1 MENAMIYTITFNP
14 SLDLNLTIDDLK
26 ISHTNR
32 ARKEELLLGGKGINV
47 STVLKNL
54 GMDNT
59 AIFYAAG
66 FTGDEIEKRV
76 HDFGIK
82 SECIKLEDGLSRIN
96 VKIKNI
102 DGTEING
109 LGPNISS
116 EKVDELLEK
125 LKKLKDG
132 DVLILAGSIPS
143 SMPNTIYSD
152 ILNIVSAKDIKVV
165 VDATGELLLN
175 TLKYEPFLIKP
186 NNHEL
191 EEIFKVKIEDKKSI
205 ISYAKKLKDMGAR
218 NVLISMA
225 GDGALLVADD
235 NKVYESEAPAGK
247 VINAV
252 GAGDSMV
259 AGFVAGC
266 MNDEVILLDDIDY
279 EYAFRLGLS
288 AGSASAFSSDLATK
302 EEIINLYKKTYEK

>member
-1 MENAMIYTITFNP
+1 MIYTITFNP
-14 SLDLNLTIDDLK
+14 SLDLNMTIDELK
-26 ISHTNR
+26 LSHTNR
-32 ARKEELLLGGKGINV
+32 AKTEELLLGGKGINV

-54 GMDNT
+54 GFDNT
-59 AIFYAAG
+59 AIFYSAG
-66 FTGDEIEKRV
+66 FIGDEIEKRIN
-76 HDFGIK
+76 DFGIK

-96 VKIKNI
+96 VKIKNM

-109 LGPNISS
+109 VGPDISS

-125 LKKLKDG
+125 LKELKDG

-205 ISYAKKLKDMGAR
+205 ISYAKELKSMGAR
-218 NVLISMA
+218 NVLVSMA

-235 NKVYESEAPAGK
+235 YKVYESEAPAGK
-247 VINAV
+247 VVNAV

-259 AGFVAGC
+259 AGFIAGC
-266 MNDEVILLDDIDY
+266 MNDNSILLDNINY

-288 AGSASAFSSDLATK
+288 AGSASAFSSNLATE

>member
-1 MENAMIYTITFNP
+1 MIYTITFNP
-14 SLDLNLTIDDLK
+14 SLDLNMTIDDLK

-54 GMDNT
+54 GYDNT
-59 AIFYAAG
+59 AIFYSAG

-109 LGPNISS
+109 LGPNIPS

-125 LKKLKDG
+125 LKVLKNG
-132 DVLILAGSIPS
+132 DVIILAGSIPS

-205 ISYAKKLKDMGAR
+205 ISYAKKLKDMGAK
-218 NVLISMA
+218 NVLVSMA

-247 VINAV
+247 VVNAV

-259 AGFVAGC
+259 AGFIAGC
-266 MNDEVILLDDIDY
+266 VNDNGILLDNINY

-288 AGSASAFSSDLATK
+288 AGSASAFSSNLATK

>member
-1 MENAMIYTITFNP
+1 MIYTITFNP

-32 ARKEELLLGGKGINV
+32 AKTEELLLGGKGINV

-109 LGPNISS
+109 LGPNIPS

-165 VDATGELLLN
+165 VMLQESCC
-175 TLKYEPFLIKP
+175 LI
-186 NNHEL
+186 H
-191 EEIFKVKIEDKKSI
+191 
-205 ISYAKKLKDMGAR
+205 
-218 NVLISMA
+218 
-225 GDGALLVADD
+225 
-235 NKVYESEAPAGK
+235 
-247 VINAV
+247 
-252 GAGDSMV
+252 
-259 AGFVAGC
+259 
-266 MNDEVILLDDIDY
+266 
-279 EYAFRLGLS
+279 
-288 AGSASAFSSDLATK
+288 
-302 EEIINLYKKTYEK
+302 

>member
-1 MENAMIYTITFNP
+1 MIYTITFNP
-14 SLDLNLTIDDLK
+14 SLDLNMTIDELK
-26 ISHTNR
+26 LSHTNR
-32 ARKEELLLGGKGINV
+32 AKTEELLLGGKGINV

-54 GMDNT
+54 GFDNT
-59 AIFYAAG
+59 AIFYSAG

-109 LGPNISS
+109 IGPDISR

-125 LKKLKDG
+125 LKELKDG

-175 TLKYEPFLIKP
+175 TLKYKPFLIKP

-191 EEIFKVKIEDKKSI
+191 EDIFGVKFTDKKSI
-205 ISYAKKLKDMGAR
+205 ISYAKELKSMGAR
-218 NVLISMA
+218 NVLVSMA

-235 NKVYESEAPAGK
+235 YKVYESEAPAGK
-247 VINAV
+247 VVNAV

-266 MNDEVILLDDIDY
+266 MNDNGILLDNINY

-288 AGSASAFSSDLATK
+288 AGSASAFSSNLATK

>member
-1 MENAMIYTITFNP
+1 MIYTITFNP

-54 GMDNT
+54 GYDNT
-59 AIFYAAG
+59 AIFYSAG

-109 LGPNISS
+109 LGPNIPS

-125 LKKLKDG
+125 LKELKDG

-186 NNHEL
+186 NKNEL
-191 EEIFKVKIEDKKSI
+191 EEIFEVTLEDKEGI

-225 GDGALLVADD
+225 GDGALLVANDY
-235 NKVYESEAPAGK
+235 KVYESKAPIGK

-252 GAGDSMV
+252 GAGDSIV
-259 AGFVAGC
+259 AGFVALC
-266 MNDEVILLDDIDY
+266 MNDEGILLDDIDY
-279 EYAFRLGLS
+279 EYAFKLGLS
-288 AGSASAFSSDLATK
+288 AGSASAFSSNLATK

>member
-1 MENAMIYTITFNP
+1 MIYTITFNP
-14 SLDLNLTIDDLK
+14 SLDLNMTIDELK
-26 ISHTNR
+26 LSHTNR
-32 ARKEELLLGGKGINV
+32 AKTEELLLGGKGINV

-54 GMDNT
+54 GFDNT
-59 AIFYAAG
+59 AIFYSAG

-109 LGPNISS
+109 LGPNIPS

-125 LKKLKDG
+125 LKELKDG

-205 ISYAKKLKDMGAR
+205 ISYAKELKSMGAR
-218 NVLISMA
+218 NVLVSMA

-235 NKVYESEAPAGK
+235 YKVYESEAPAGK
-247 VINAV
+247 VVNAV

-259 AGFVAGC
+259 AGFIAGC
-266 MNDEVILLDDIDY
+266 MNDNSILLDNINY

-288 AGSASAFSSDLATK
+288 AGSASAFSSNLATE

>member
-1 MENAMIYTITFNP
+1 MIYTITFNP
-14 SLDLNLTIDDLK
+14 SLDLNMEVDEFVL
-26 ISHTNR
+26 SHTNR
-32 ARKEELLLGGKGINV
+32 AKTEELLLGGKGINV

-109 LGPNISS
+109 LGPNIPS

-152 ILNIVSAKDIKVV
+152 ILNIVSMKDIKVV

-175 TLKYEPFLIKP
+175 TLKYKPFLIKP

-191 EEIFKVKIEDKKSI
+191 EDIFGVKFTDKESI
-205 ISYAKKLKDMGAR
+205 ISYAKKLKDMGAK
-218 NVLISMA
+218 NVLVSMA

-235 NKVYESEAPAGK
+235 YKVYESEAPAGK

-266 MNDEVILLDDIDY
+266 MNDEGILLDDIDY
-279 EYAFRLGLS
+279 KYAFRLGLS
-288 AGSASAFSSDLATK
+288 AGSASAFSSNLATK

>member
-1 MENAMIYTITFNP
+1 MIYTITFNP

>member
-1 MENAMIYTITFNP
+1 MIYTITFNP

-54 GMDNT
+54 GYDNT
-59 AIFYAAG
+59 AIFYSAG

-109 LGPNISS
+109 LGPNIPS

-125 LKKLKDG
+125 LKELKDG

-186 NNHEL
+186 NKNEL
-191 EEIFKVKIEDKKSI
+191 EEIFEVTLEDKEGI

-225 GDGALLVADD
+225 GDGALLVANDY
-235 NKVYESEAPAGK
+235 KVYESKAPIGK

-266 MNDEVILLDDIDY
+266 MNDEGILLDDIDY
-279 EYAFRLGLS
+279 EYAFKLGLS
-288 AGSASAFSSDLATK
+288 AGSASAFSSNLATK

>member
-1 MENAMIYTITFNP
+1 MIYTITFNP

-54 GMDNT
+54 GYDNT
-59 AIFYAAG
+59 AIFYSAG

-109 LGPNISS
+109 LGPNIPS

-125 LKKLKDG
+125 LKELKDG

-186 NNHEL
+186 NKNEL
-191 EEIFKVKIEDKKSI
+191 EEIFEVTLKDKESI
-205 ISYAKKLKDMGAR
+205 ISYAKKLKDIGAR

-225 GDGALLVADD
+225 GDGALLVANDY
-235 NKVYESEAPAGK
+235 KVYESEAPAGK

-266 MNDEVILLDDIDY
+266 MNDEGILLDDIDY
-279 EYAFRLGLS
+279 EYAFKLGLS
-288 AGSASAFSSDLATK
+288 AGSASAFSSNLATE

>member
-1 MENAMIYTITFNP
+1 MIYTITFNP

-54 GMDNT
+54 GYDNT
-59 AIFYAAG
+59 AIFYSAG

-109 LGPNISS
+109 LGPNIPS

-125 LKKLKDG
+125 LKELKDG

-186 NNHEL
+186 NKNEL
-191 EEIFKVKIEDKKSI
+191 EEIFEVTLKDKESI
-205 ISYAKKLKDMGAR
+205 ISYAKKLKDIGAR

-225 GDGALLVADD
+225 GDGALLVANDY
-235 NKVYESEAPAGK
+235 KVYESEAPAGK

-266 MNDEVILLDDIDY
+266 MNDEGILLDDIDY

-302 EEIINLYKKTYEK
+302 SEIMDLYNKTYK